1 MIPLLPGV
9 RDRFRIGR
17 GRRRADHLTERRLLA
32 LIDGEGEADD
42 RIHLEDCP
50 DCQDRLRAM
59 HAFLD
64 GLRREAETAC
74 DEALSPARLAAGRR
88 RIRRRVER
96 VAGCDGP
103 RVLRFPAPT
112 RPRSDPP
119 ARSRWWLGA
128 AAAAGLAIGLTV
140 GRFDARLD
148 VGGTDAPAGPA
159 PVGTAATRPAD
170 LGSHAADELF
180 MQELE
185 RLLTSPRIPP
195 LVALDELTPRLREV
209 GVDVR

>member
-1 MIPLLPGV
+1 MTPLLPGV
-9 RDRFRIGR
+9 RNRLRIGR
-17 GRRRADHLTERRLLA
+17 GRRGAGHLPERRLLA
-32 LIDGEGEADD
+32 LIDGDGEAAD
-42 RIHLEDCP
+42 RTHLEACP

-64 GLRREAETAC
+64 GLRGEAEAAC
-74 DEALSPARLAAGRR
+74 AAALSPARLAAGRQ

-96 VAGCDGP
+96 LAGCGGP

-112 RPRSDPP
+112 RPRSDAP

-148 VGGTDAPAGPA
+148 VGRTDAPAGPA
-159 PVGTAATRPAD
+159 SVGTTAARPTD